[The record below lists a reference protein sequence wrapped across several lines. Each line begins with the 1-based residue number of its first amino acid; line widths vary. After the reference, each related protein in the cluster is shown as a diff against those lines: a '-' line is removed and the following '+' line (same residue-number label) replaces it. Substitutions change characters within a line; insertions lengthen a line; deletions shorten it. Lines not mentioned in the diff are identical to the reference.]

1 MERKII
7 IIINRKCEGSVDDEL
22 TELNV
27 LSMMPGTG
35 ALISKLMSTPR
46 HTGGVIHTQSA
57 QNCNIV
63 TL

>member
-7 IIINRKCEGSVDDEL
+7 IIINRKCEGTVDDEL
-22 TELNV
+22 TLLNV

-46 HTGGVIHTQSA
+46 HTGGVNHSLHS
-57 QNCNIV
+57 IV